1 MSRYI
6 DAEQIRYRYLP
17 IPAIGDLFVTKL
29 DIQKIQTA
37 DVENVRHGR
46 WIKNERYVYDS
57 EDNPVA
63 KIGEDFTCSECG
75 RVSLREEPYCHCGAK
90 MLFSEDLY

>member
-6 DAEQIRYRYLP
+6 DADSIQYRHLPVPTNEPFSMYATRFDISQIP
-17 IPAIGDLFVTKL
+17 
-29 DIQKIQTA
+29 TA
-37 DVENVRHGR
+37 DVEEVRHGK

-63 KIGEDFTCSECG
+63 KIGEDFTCSECH
-75 RVSLREEPYCHCGAK
+75 RISVREEPYCHCGAK
-90 MLFSEDLY
+90 MF